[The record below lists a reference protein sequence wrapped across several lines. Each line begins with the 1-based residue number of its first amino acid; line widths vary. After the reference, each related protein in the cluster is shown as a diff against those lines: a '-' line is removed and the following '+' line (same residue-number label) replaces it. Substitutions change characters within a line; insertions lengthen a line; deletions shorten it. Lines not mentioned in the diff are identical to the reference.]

1 MMQSLVAVAA
11 SVLAQSP
18 CDASA
23 LADGPLMIGF
33 SQADHG
39 VFRRACPRSELGLG
53 AGARAIIEE
62 ENFYADLRGHG
73 RLDVSVQPFDALE
86 LSLMLEP
93 VFYEQVIQ
101 SFRASHLGVGDTS
114 LSAMLLAFTGDRYA
128 LSILV
133 RGTLPTAYGYY
144 AHTLPFAFDAGP
156 LFLLEPL
163 DDVRLHA
170 GVLALGEVA
179 ITKAASDPRGGI
191 AGNVGADFVIFEW
204 LSIVAD
210 LQAQALVREPLD
222 RLTLGFGARA
232 ALGDLALELGVAV
245 PVAGAD
251 RNAAA
256 GLFRVTARFW

>member
-1 MMQSLVAVAA
+1 MMHAFIALTA
-11 SVLAQSP
+11 SMLAQSP
-18 CDASA
+18 CDARA

-33 SQADHG
+33 GQADHG
-39 VFRRACPRSELGLG
+39 VFRRACPRSEIGLG

-62 ENFYADLRGHG
+62 ESFYADLRAHG
-73 RLDVSVQPFDALE
+73 RLDVSIQPFDALE

-101 SFRASHLGVGDTS
+101 SFRASHLGVGDAS
-114 LSAMLLAFTGDRYA
+114 VSAMLLGFTGDGYA

-133 RGTLPTAYGYY
+133 RGTFPTAYGYY

-156 LFLLEPL
+156 VFLLEPI

-170 GVLALGEVA
+170 GVLALGEFAV
-179 ITKAASDPRGGI
+179 TKAASDPRGGI
-191 AGNVGADFVIFEW
+191 AGNIGADFVLFDW
-204 LSIVAD
+204 LAIVTD

-222 RLTLGFGARA
+222 RLTLGLGARA
-232 ALGDLALELGVAV
+232 SLGDLALELGGAV

-251 RNAAA
+251 RNLAA
-256 GLFRVTARFW
+256 GVLRVTARFW